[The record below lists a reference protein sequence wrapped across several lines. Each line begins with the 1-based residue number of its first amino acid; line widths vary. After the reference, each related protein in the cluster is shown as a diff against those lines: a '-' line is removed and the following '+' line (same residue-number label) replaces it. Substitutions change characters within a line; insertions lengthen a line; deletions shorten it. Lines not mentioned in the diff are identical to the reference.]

1 MSRRS
6 DGLYTNGE
14 KRLKCSKGDQKSDE
28 GVLDRP
34 AALPALFQAT
44 EVFKGQRLTIDGV
57 RQAIAPDDWLFILY
71 RSADAE
77 TVTHITA
84 PLRFLLCVSD
94 RPQPLGFRSHTSL
107 CAESHLCPG
116 MGA

>member
-14 KRLKCSKGDQKSDE
+14 KRLKCSKSDQKSDE

-57 RQAIAPDDWLFILY
+57 RRAIAPDDWLFILY
-71 RSADAE
+71 RSADAK